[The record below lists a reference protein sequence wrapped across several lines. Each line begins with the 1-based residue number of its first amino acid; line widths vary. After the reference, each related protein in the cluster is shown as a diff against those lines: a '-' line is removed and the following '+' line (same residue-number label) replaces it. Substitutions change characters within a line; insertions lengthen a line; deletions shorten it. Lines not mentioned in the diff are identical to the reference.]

1 MARFS
6 PTAALERV
14 HAFQPLAGSRSLPN
28 QKVAVFICFLA
39 PVAAAAE
46 LCATS
51 DAPSDAASDVLLLL
65 EQAESASAKAAAPK
79 KHNNFFFINTILL
92 VFIFWI

>member
-1 MARFS
+1 MVYLLF
-6 PTAALERV
+6 TLHLEL
-14 HAFQPLAGSRSLPN
+14 QQQIL
-28 QKVAVFICFLA
+28 FICFLA
-39 PVAAAAE
+39 PVSAAAE

-65 EQAESASAKAAAPK
+65 EHAESTSAKAAAPK

-92 VFIFWI
+92 VFIF